1 MLIAYTNIVLDER
14 AKLLWYTFVSAA
26 VLSLHTYCSPYDRRE
41 SGLIGAAETFA
52 LTVRFFTF
60 FVLTALLLFDAGPI
74 FAWVLAGS
82 MLLLNLSYVTFTFL
96 QIGTEVVLQH
106 AASVLRSVAVK
117 PCTAA
122 LTSRLA
128 RRLDELK
135 A

>member
-1 MLIAYTNIVLDER
+1 M
-14 AKLLWYTFVSAA
+14 LWYTFVSAA

-74 FAWVLAGS
+74 FAWILAGS
-82 MLLLNLSYVTFTFL
+82 MLLLNLGYVTFTFL
-96 QIGTEVVLQH
+96 QIGTEVVHQH
-106 AASVLRSVAVK
+106 AEARPEDLQDITGVARSVALK
-117 PCTAA
+117 ACTAA

-128 RRLDELK
+128 KRCQLPQLN
-135 A
+135 